1 MQQSAPPRFAVTSPA
16 TGEELRSFEAHAPAD
31 VERALADAASA
42 FPAWAERSFGER
54 AAVLRGVAAGL
65 RARKD
70 ELAGQMTDEMGKLRS
85 EGLAEVEKCAHG
97 CEYYAE
103 HAAAMLADEPVPF
116 DDGVEAFVAYNP
128 LGPVLAVM
136 PWNFPLWQAI
146 RAAAPALMAG
156 NVMLLKHASNVP
168 GSAIALEELFRDAGA
183 PPGVF
188 TTLLIRSG
196 PVAEIIAD
204 RRVAGVTLT
213 GSVGAGRAVASAA
226 GHALKPCVL
235 ELGGSDPYI
244 VLEDA
249 DVGVAADILTRARM
263 LNAGQSCI
271 AGKRFIALK
280 PVAEA
285 LEAALAE
292 RFRAFTLGDPHDPAS
307 RLGPMVSVEARDE
320 LHGQMQRSVAA
331 GARCLAGGTVPDRPG
346 AWYPATL
353 LAGVEPGMAAFDEE
367 TFGPLGALIVADNEE
382 HAIAL
387 ANQSEFGLGGG
398 VLTPDIDRGR
408 RIAARRIISGMVVVN
423 TNVRSDPRL
432 PFGGV
437 KDSGI
442 GRELSV
448 HGIRAFVN
456 TKAVEVRPH
465 RTAAG

>member
-1 MQQSAPPRFAVTSPA
+1 VQQSTPPRFAVTSPA
-16 TGEELRSFEAHAPAD
+16 TGEELRSFEGHGPAD
-31 VERALADAASA
+31 IERALAGAASA
-42 FPAWAERSFGER
+42 FPAWAERSFEER
-54 AAVLRGVAAGL
+54 AAVLRGVAAAL
-65 RARKD
+65 RERKD
-70 ELAGQMTDEMGKLRS
+70 ELARQMTDEMGKLRS

-97 CEYYAE
+97 CEYYATY
-103 HAAAMLADEPVPF
+103 AAAMLADEPVPF
-116 DDGVEAFVAYNP
+116 DDGVEAFVTHNP
-128 LGPVLAVM
+128 LGAVLAVM

-188 TTLLIRSG
+188 TTLLIRSD
-196 PVAEIIAD
+196 PVAGIIAD

-213 GSVGAGRAVASAA
+213 GSVAAGRSVASAA
-226 GHALKPCVL
+226 GQALKPCVL

-249 DVGVAADILTRARM
+249 DIAVAADILTRARM

-271 AGKRFIALK
+271 AGKRFIALR
-280 PVAEA
+280 PVVEA
-285 LEAALAE
+285 LEVALTD
-292 RFRAFTLGDPHDPAS
+292 RFRALTPGDPHDPS
-307 RLGPMVSVEARDE
+307 SKLGPMVSVEARDE
-320 LHGQMQRSVAA
+320 LHGQVERSVAA
-331 GARCLAGGTVPDRPG
+331 GARCLVGGAVPDRPG

-353 LAGVEPGMAAFDEE
+353 LARVEPGMAAFDEE
-367 TFGPLGALIVADNEE
+367 TFGPVGALIVADDES
-382 HAIAL
+382 HAIQL
-387 ANQSEFGLGGG
+387 ANESEFGLGGG

-408 RIAARRIISGMVVVN
+408 RIAARRVQSGMVVVN

-437 KDSGI
+437 KASGI

-448 HGIRAFVN
+448 QGIRAFVN
-456 TKAVEVRPH
+456 IKSVEVRPH
-465 RTAAG
+465 RA